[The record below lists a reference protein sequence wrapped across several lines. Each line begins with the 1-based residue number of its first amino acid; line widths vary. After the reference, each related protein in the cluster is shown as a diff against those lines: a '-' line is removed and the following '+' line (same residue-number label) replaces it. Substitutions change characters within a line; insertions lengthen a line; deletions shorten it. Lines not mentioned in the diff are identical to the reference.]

1 MPLKTEIL
9 IIGGGLA
16 GLTASLH
23 LNKLGFDVTLIEKSI
38 YPHHKVCGEYI
49 SNEVLPYF
57 NWLGIDINN
66 FFPPQIT
73 HLQFTSISGKEINT
87 ALPLGGFGLSRYTL
101 DYHLYKLAI
110 NRGINVI
117 ENTVS
122 NVLYL
127 KDEFLVET
135 MSGENYSASYVIGAY
150 GKRSSIDV
158 KFNRNFINKKSP
170 YLAVK
175 AHYKCDFPHNTVSLN
190 NFDGGYCGVSK
201 VENDHLNVCYL
212 ANYESFKRQKNI
224 LAFQEN
230 VLYKNSNLKKILQG
244 AEMLFDAPL
253 TISQISFAAKEPILN
268 HILMIGDTA
277 GLIHPLC
284 GNGMA
289 MAIHSAKIASEL
301 IAKQIANHSPR
312 AVLEKE
318 YAEAWQ
324 NLFKNRL
331 KFGRI
336 LSHILK
342 TKSYEN
348 IVMTSLHAMPFI
360 LNKIIKH
367 THGQP
372 ITINN

>member
-1 MPLKTEIL
+1 MPLKSEIL

-23 LNKLGFDVTLIEKSI
+23 LNKLGFDVTLIEKSA

-135 MSGENYSASYVIGAY
+135 MSGENYSAAYVIGAY

-158 KFNRNFINKKSP
+158 KLNRNFINKKSP

-175 AHYKCDFPHNTVSLN
+175 AHYKCDFPQNTVSLN

-230 VLYKNSNLKKILQG
+230 VLYKNSNLKRILQS

-268 HILMIGDTA
+268 HVLMIGDTA

-301 IAKQIANHSPR
+301 IAKRIANRSPR

-318 YAEAWQ
+318 YTAAWQ
-324 NLFKNRL
+324 KLFKNRL

-336 LSHILK
+336 LSHILN
-342 TKSYEN
+342 TNSYEH
-348 IVMTSLHAMPFI
+348 IAMISLNAMPFI